1 MGQEEETERPINNSD
16 IIALRQK
23 VMGPAVAVR
32 ASRKSHILDTHTHT
46 HTHTHLIN
54 IQSVSSQQICQSI
67 YLCQLLTGKKS
78 VTSCIYEL
86 LNIVKLRSF
95 QRL

>member
-1 MGQEEETERPINNSD
+1 MGQEEETERPINNSE

-32 ASRKSHILDTHTHT
+32 ASRKSQILDAHT

-54 IQSVSSQQICQSI
+54 IQSVSSQQKCQSI

-86 LNIVKLRSF
+86 LNIVKLMSF
-95 QRL
+95 QKL

>member
-32 ASRKSHILDTHTHT
+32 ASRKSQILDAHTHT
-46 HTHTHLIN
+46 
-54 IQSVSSQQICQSI
+54 
-67 YLCQLLTGKKS
+67 
-78 VTSCIYEL
+78 
-86 LNIVKLRSF
+86 
-95 QRL
+95 

>member
-1 MGQEEETERPINNSD
+1 MGQEEETERPINNSE

-23 VMGPAVAVR
+23 VMGPVVAVR
-32 ASRKSHILDTHTHT
+32 ASRKSQILDA

-54 IQSVSSQQICQSI
+54 IQSVSSQQKCQSI

>member
-46 HTHTHLIN
+46 HTHTPDKYSECFKSAKMSEHLFM
-54 IQSVSSQQICQSI
+54 SALDRKEICH
-67 YLCQLLTGKKS
+67 
-78 VTSCIYEL
+78 
-86 LNIVKLRSF
+86 
-95 QRL
+95 